1 MPSTKLANRILL
13 CLVAFGVGCGIGFI
27 ADRDIKKALTTG
39 AIATTASFIGASVV
53 DRKNLR
59 QERVVR
65 NALKNKAQVLRDEI
79 DRLENYENQLRQSLM
94 TTTNVR
100 QEIELS
106 LGSLN
111 AERNYLINQI
121 NELHERRGEIQQEL
135 PRLSEQKQELEEA
148 CEALQVELQ
157 QMSYFKKELDQIITD
172 RQEQIDR
179 DESCLTLLREEYQQ
193 LQDHISEIYAQK
205 EQLDRDLYE
214 LESQKQQLL
223 DSVNDLQ
230 LHICQLEE
238 QKQSLIEI
246 KPAEQ
251 TQEALSTTQLDGDRN
266 ISEASAPQWE
276 EWDELLDSI

>member
-13 CLVAFGVGCGIGFI
+13 CLVAFGAGCGIGFI

-65 NALKNKAQVLRDEI
+65 NALKNKAQALRDEI

-106 LGSLN
+106 LGNLN

-121 NELHERRGEIQQEL
+121 NELHERREEIQQEL
-135 PRLSEQKQELEEA
+135 PRLCEQKQELEKA

-157 QMSYFKKELDQIITD
+157 QMSYFKKELDQIIAD

-193 LQDHISEIYAQK
+193 LQDYISEIYAQK

-238 QKQSLIEI
+238 QKQSLTEIE
-246 KPAEQ
+246 PAEK
-251 TQEALSTTQLDGDRN
+251 TQEALLTTQTDGDRN